1 MYAYSC
7 NDYSVTGYS
16 PYFTLFGRDPK
27 LQVDIILSEHQEPS
41 NEKPNYN
48 NFIQTWKARM
58 KGAFRIAEENTTKRR
73 SADIRQRDLTA
84 TLEP

>member
-1 MYAYSC
+1 MYAYRC

>member
-1 MYAYSC
+1 
-7 NDYSVTGYS
+7 
-16 PYFTLFGRDPK
+16 
-27 LQVDIILSEHQEPS
+27 
-41 NEKPNYN
+41 
-48 NFIQTWKARM
+48 M